1 MGQPGDWRQPTGDPD
16 RPFSDI
22 IQAHWVSLTKDNSL
36 VGRISTIDP
45 EQLELQPAESLQ
57 VAFVQNGMVMST
69 GTTDQAGRFSATDL
83 RPRVYSLIAPGAN
96 GFMAYSLSVLPF
108 RANGQ
113 DEVQRDGPP
122 RRAVG
127 DLGDDAYIPV
137 DLRRVESSLT
147 IDAAAV
153 PPTFKTIGRLVR
165 IYYPN
170 FRKSAFGENAYQN
183 AVNRDRANKLPGWND
198 EAGPHGRLDMKTA
211 LVSKTKAAK
220 SAAIRTY
227 RIPLRPDGR
236 LIGRLHAIQRDTGRP
251 KMVRS
256 LNVFIIQN
264 DRELAQVSVDRY
276 GVFEVNGLSPG
287 AYSLVAAGQDGF
299 GAVGFQL
306 AKSAEGLQ
314 SGGYQQGLFR
324 HQLASTSPGFWL
336 AFRQQLLPTWA
347 PLPIRTSPLCVSVI
361 DDIFDT
367 QMALRS
373 DDLGRRGAAVQMLA
387 TGPVPPASGPPLT
400 TEPAPANFAGGG
412 GGGGGG
418 GFGGGGLAAGIFTA
432 VAVPLALANDDAPIR
447 VPVSLSSPD
456 VTSQ

>member
-1 MGQPGDWRQPTGDPD
+1 M
-16 RPFSDI
+16 
-22 IQAHWVSLTKDNSL
+22 
-36 VGRISTIDP
+36 
-45 EQLELQPAESLQ
+45 
-57 VAFVQNGMVMST
+57 
-69 GTTDQAGRFSATDL
+69 DL
-83 RPRVYSLIAPGAN
+83 W
-96 GFMAYSLSVLPF
+96 
-108 RANGQ
+108 
-113 DEVQRDGPP
+113 
-122 RRAVG
+122 
-127 DLGDDAYIPV
+127 
-137 DLRRVESSLT
+137 RVESSLT

-153 PPTFKTIGRLVR
+153 PPTSKTIGRLVR

-336 AFRQQLLPTWA
+336 AFRQQPLPTWA
-347 PLPIRTSPLCVSVI
+347 PLPARTSSLCVSVI

-367 QMALRS
+367 QMALRP
-373 DDLGRRGAAVQMLA
+373 DDLGRRGASVQMLA

-400 TEPAPANFAGGG
+400 TEPAPANFPGGG
-412 GGGGGG
+412 G
-418 GFGGGGLAAGIFTA
+418 GGGGLAAGIFTA

>member
-276 GVFEVNGLSPG
+276 GVFEVNGVSPG
-287 AYSLVAAGQDGF
+287 RIRWLRLARTVLVRSDFNWPNPRKGCSPAAINRACSD
-299 GAVGFQL
+299 
-306 AKSAEGLQ
+306 
-314 SGGYQQGLFR
+314 
-324 HQLASTSPGFWL
+324 TSWL
-336 AFRQQLLPTWA
+336 APVLGSGWHFASNCCRLGHRFPSGRHPFVFRLST
-347 PLPIRTSPLCVSVI
+347 TSSIPRWRC
-361 DDIFDT
+361 
-367 QMALRS
+367 
-373 DDLGRRGAAVQMLA
+373 GRM
-387 TGPVPPASGPPLT
+387 
-400 TEPAPANFAGGG
+400 
-412 GGGGGG
+412 
-418 GFGGGGLAAGIFTA
+418 I
-432 VAVPLALANDDAPIR
+432 
-447 VPVSLSSPD
+447 
-456 VTSQ
+456 